1 MVGLAVPATAHPMKE
16 RLSHIVPLALAIGVA
31 GGLLWWL
38 QQPGGGRAMAANPAQ
53 PDEEGVA
60 SPGSQLEPD
69 AETLAR
75 LRSATAEGTG
85 LLAQFL
91 QELDPAHART
101 NEAVLTFKDAA
112 AYRAFL
118 GRAGAA
124 GLQVLGRIDGLLTA
138 RVRYPSLSALQT
150 EVAGNTADYA
160 DVSANI
166 LVLAP
171 TLPPPE
177 ARAGVQQVPINNNLL
192 ASLGVA
198 GDHSQWGGGVTIAVL
213 DSGVA
218 PDPTFGS
225 RVQYLDVG
233 LGTGVSPGDSHG
245 TSVASIAAGMAAD
258 APGIAPAADILSVR
272 ITAADGTSDLFTL
285 SQAIMAA
292 VDKGAQ
298 VVNISMGSYSTT
310 GLLSSAI
317 DYAGQ
322 HGVVVVASAGNDQAS
337 QLVWP
342 AADPRVASVG
352 AVDAVEQQVI
362 FSNAGPQLKITA
374 PGYDVQTAGLDGQRV
389 LFTGTSASAP
399 VVAGAIAAM
408 ISQNP
413 GMDATQA
420 WQVLQQFASDAGT
433 PGPDPN
439 YGNGIVNLG
448 WAMNRADASRIDT
461 AVASPTYDPLSSSV
475 TYLVQNRSGM
485 GMGGMQLNLDIS
497 GVPSSYTLP
506 WLDPGATTV
515 VQAPIDPSRLTA
527 AGSLVLRAQLVNP
540 PGFQDVVPANN
551 RRASVLTPPPAK

>member
-1 MVGLAVPATAHPMKE
+1 MKE
-16 RLSHIVPLALAIGVA
+16 RLSHIVPLTLAIGVA

-38 QQPGGGRAMAANPAQ
+38 QLPGSGHAVTAANP
-53 PDEEGVA
+53 
-60 SPGSQLEPD
+60 SEPD
-69 AETLAR
+69 QGPASVPAAASELDAEALAR
-75 LRSATAEGTG
+75 LRAATADGTG
-85 LLAQFL
+85 LLAKFL
-91 QELDPAHART
+91 QELDPAHARI

-112 AYRAFL
+112 AFRAFL

-138 RVRYPSLSALQT
+138 RVRFASLSALQT
-150 EVAGNTADYA
+150 EVVSNIADLV

-166 LVLAP
+166 IVQAP
-171 TLPPPE
+171 ALPPPE

-192 ASLGVA
+192 ASLGVT
-198 GDHSQWGGGVTIAVL
+198 GDHSQWGAGVTIAVL

-225 RVQYLDVG
+225 RVQFLDVG
-233 LGTGVSPGDSHG
+233 LGTGVTPGDAHG
-245 TSVASIAAGMAAD
+245 TSVASIAAGMAGD
-258 APGIAPAADILSVR
+258 APGIAPAAGILSVR

-285 SQAIMAA
+285 SQGIMAA

-298 VVNISMGSYSTT
+298 VINISMGSYSTT
-310 GLLSSAI
+310 GLLTAAI

-322 HGVVVVASAGNDQAS
+322 HGAVVVASAGNDQAS

-413 GMDATQA
+413 GMDAPQA
-420 WQVLQQFASDAGT
+420 WQVLQQYASDAGT

-461 AVASPTYDPLSSSV
+461 AVASPTYDPLTSTV
-475 TYLVQNRSGM
+475 DYLVQNRSGM

-497 GVPSSYTLP
+497 GVSSSYTLP
-506 WLDPGATTV
+506 WLDAGATTV
-515 VQAPIDPSRLTA
+515 VQAAIDPSRLTTS
-527 AGSLVLRAQLVNP
+527 GNLVLRAQLVNP

>member
-1 MVGLAVPATAHPMKE
+1 MKE
-16 RLSHIVPLALAIGVA
+16 RLSHIIPLTLAIGMA
-31 GGLLWWL
+31 SGLLWWL
-38 QQPGGGRAMAANPAQ
+38 QLSGNGHAVIAANP
-53 PDEEGVA
+53 
-60 SPGSQLEPD
+60 SEPD
-69 AETLAR
+69 QGPAGGPAVVPELDAEALAR
-75 LRSATAEGTG
+75 LRAATADGTG
-85 LLAQFL
+85 LLAKFL
-91 QELDPAHART
+91 QELDPAHARI

-112 AYRAFL
+112 AFRAFL

-138 RVRYPSLSALQT
+138 RVRFASLSALQT
-150 EVAGNTADYA
+150 EVVSNIADLV

-166 LVLAP
+166 IVQAP
-171 TLPPPE
+171 ALPPPE
-177 ARAGVQQVPINNNLL
+177 VRAGVQQVPINNNLL
-192 ASLGVA
+192 ASLGVT
-198 GDHSQWGGGVTIAVL
+198 GDHSQWGAGVTIAVL

-225 RVQYLDVG
+225 RVQFLDVG
-233 LGTGVSPGDSHG
+233 LGTGVTPGDAHG
-245 TSVASIAAGMAAD
+245 TSVASIAAGMAGD
-258 APGIAPAADILSVR
+258 APGIAPSAGILSVR
-272 ITAADGTSDLFTL
+272 ITTADGTSDLFTL
-285 SQAIMAA
+285 SQGIMAA

-298 VVNISMGSYSTT
+298 VINISMGSYSTT
-310 GLLSSAI
+310 GLLTAAI

-322 HGVVVVASAGNDQAS
+322 HGAVVVASAGNDQAS

-413 GMDATQA
+413 GMDAPQA
-420 WQVLQQFASDAGT
+420 WQVLQQYASDAGT

-461 AVASPTYDPLSSSV
+461 AVASPTYDPLTSTV
-475 TYLVQNRSGM
+475 AYLVQNRSGM
-485 GMGGMQLNLDIS
+485 GMGGMQLNLDIG
-497 GVPSSYTLP
+497 GVSSSYTLP
-506 WLDPGATTV
+506 WLDAGATTV
-515 VQAPIDPSRLTA
+515 VQAAIDPSRLTTS
-527 AGSLVLRAQLVNP
+527 GNLVLRAQLVNP
-540 PGFQDVVPANN
+540 AGFIDVVPANN